1 MKAQFRAS
9 FAKDLRS
16 VKNKDILSRI
26 KDAVEQVE
34 KAQSLQEITSLKKL
48 RGGKTYYRIRVGE
61 YRIGLRIEGDEVSF
75 VRCLDR
81 KEIYRYFP

>member
-16 VKNKDILSRI
+16 IKSKEILSRI
-26 KDAVEQVE
+26 KEVIGQVE
-34 KAQSLQEITSLKKL
+34 KAQSLQEITSIKKL
-48 RGGKTYYRIRVGE
+48 KGGRNYYRIRVGE
-61 YRIGLRIEGDEVSF
+61 YRIGLVIEGDEISF